1 MKNLNIIKKVMSIL
15 CVFTFVFMTLPL
27 GSFVNALSG
36 VYLSISAPS
45 NYNPQAG
52 QTITFTLTYS
62 GDVGN
67 IMVGPGS
74 VVLNGF
80 TANKSI
86 SGTGNTRI
94 LTLSN
99 LQGTGSGKYV
109 AVTGGTAISS
119 TGDLSNSANSVTSGT
134 FTISPA
140 APVDSSAP
148 SLNITGP
155 SAGSVAAGQTVTYV
169 AKYTDNVGISNIWL
183 SAGSIVLNGFTA
195 NKSITVSGNDRII
208 TLSNIQGSA
217 GSKSISITGGTAV
230 DAAGNLANAATSAA
244 FNLTQAPV
252 IPSDTVAPVLT
263 ISAPNPAS
271 IYNGQTVSYTASYS
285 DDKGIANIWLSSS
298 SIVLNGF
305 TANIRISGTGN
316 SRTITL
322 TNVQGAVGGSKS
334 ISITGGTAVDAA
346 GNLSNAATSAAFAIV
361 KDNVVPQD
369 PKPQNPSDKPSDW
382 IPNPNTGR

>member
-52 QTITFTLTYS
+52 QTITFTLTYT

-86 SGTGNTRI
+86 SGSGNSRT

-109 AVTGGTAISS
+109 SVTGGTAISS
-119 TGDLSNSANSVTSGT
+119 TGDLSNSANSVSSGT
-134 FTISPA
+134 FTISPS
-140 APVDSSAP
+140 APTDSSAP
-148 SLNITGP
+148 ALNITGP
-155 SAGSVAAGQTVTYV
+155 STGTVYAGQTVTYV
-169 AKYTDNVGISNIWL
+169 AKYTDNVGVSNIWL
-183 SAGSIVLNGFTA
+183 GTGSIVLNGFTA

-208 TLSNIQGSA
+208 TLSNIQGSV
-217 GSKSISITGGTAV
+217 GSKSISITGGTA
-230 DAAGNLANAATSAA
+230 S
-244 FNLTQAPV
+244 
-252 IPSDTVAPVLT
+252 
-263 ISAPNPAS
+263 
-271 IYNGQTVSYTASYS
+271 
-285 DDKGIANIWLSSS
+285 
-298 SIVLNGF
+298 
-305 TANIRISGTGN
+305 
-316 SRTITL
+316 
-322 TNVQGAVGGSKS
+322 
-334 ISITGGTAVDAA
+334 DAA
-346 GNLSNAATSAAFAIV
+346 GNLSNAATSAAFTIV
-361 KDNVVPQD
+361 KDNDVPQD
-369 PKPQNPSDKPSDW
+369 PKPQNPTNKPADW